1 MTQCVITDDLEVKTM
16 EEQTTQENNETE
28 LRSRFYEI
36 SRKILLAAFGAA
48 AIAQDELEGFVNRL
62 VERGE
67 IAEKDARSLLKEIM
81 ERREKVSQERK
92 ANREREQRAAATKA
106 DIETLS
112 ARVAELTRQL
122 EELKKQQSEGQA

>member
-1 MTQCVITDDLEVKTM
+1 M

-28 LRSRFYEI
+28 LRSRFYEV

>member
-1 MTQCVITDDLEVKTM
+1 MKEKTA
-16 EEQTTQENNETE
+16 QESTETE
-28 LRSRFYEI
+28 LRSRFYET

-48 AIAQDELEGFVNRL
+48 AIAQDELESFVNRL

-81 ERREKVSQERK
+81 ERREKLGQDRK
-92 ANREREQRAAATKA
+92 ANREREQRTVATKA

-122 EELKKQQSEGQA
+122 EELKKQQREGQA